1 MVRFVIVNK
10 TKEKALEMRDH
21 VCASLVGIPGFVNN
35 DIVVSSQLVDSSGN
49 PTSEDGDME
58 WDGEKH
64 CVLLTLDSPNQSDKT
79 PNMEFRIHM

>member
-1 MVRFVIVNK
+1 MVRFVIVNE

-35 DIVVSSQLVDSSGN
+35 DIVVSSQIVDSSGN
-49 PTSEDGDME
+49 PTCEDGDME

-64 CVLLTLDSPNQSDKT
+64 CVLLTLDSQNQSDKT
-79 PNMEFRIHM
+79 PDMEFRIHI